1 MTYPD
6 SPVTQHMIESEIL
19 RLCGLAEKATTEI
32 GKRARVAAAKD
43 AAYKKAN
50 AVAYLKAEGKTV
62 GDREAVAA
70 IETDNEYT
78 ERRAAEAVL
87 LAAQEAGRNYRA
99 QLDALRSLNSN
110 LRALVTS

>member
-1 MTYPD
+1 MTYAD

-19 RLCGLAEKATTEI
+19 RLCGLAEKATTEL
-32 GKRARVAAAKD
+32 GKRARVAAVKD
-43 AAYKKAN
+43 AAYKKAH
-50 AVAYLKAEGKTV
+50 AVAFLKAEGTV
-62 GDREAVAA
+62 GEREAHAA
-70 IETDNEYT
+70 LDSDTEYA

-110 LRALVTS
+110 LRALVTN